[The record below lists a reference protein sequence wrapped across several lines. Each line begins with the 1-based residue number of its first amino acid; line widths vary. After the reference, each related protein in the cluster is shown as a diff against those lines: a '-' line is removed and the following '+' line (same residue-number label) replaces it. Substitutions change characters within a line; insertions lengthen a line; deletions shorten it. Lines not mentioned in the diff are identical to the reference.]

1 MEGHRNVLIFGE
13 VEGMRLSP
21 MTLEL
26 MGIGSRLAE
35 GLSGETSLVW
45 LGRAMAESLGEAY
58 GFGADRVFAIC
69 DPLLDSYAPDA
80 YLQAM
85 ERMVAELKPAVVL
98 FGQTDRGI
106 DLAPRLAFRLERAVA
121 LDCID
126 LSAGPDGQG
135 ATYTKPV
142 FGGKAH
148 AIFSTNALPLI
159 ASVRQGSF
167 APAEYDAARQGEV
180 ISLRPSLDVALTR
193 TRFLGRIED
202 EGLSLSAILTD
213 ATVVV
218 SGGRGLK
225 TKEGIGLLK
234 ETAGL
239 IGGAVGGSR
248 PAIDNGWLP
257 GHLQIGL
264 TGKRIN
270 PKLYVAVGISGS
282 LQHMAGCMKSK
293 TIVAINSDESAPIF
307 KMAHV
312 GVVGDYREV
321 LEGFNDE
328 MRQRAG
334 IEGKGGP

>member
-1 MEGHRNVLIFGE
+1 MTRELI
-13 VEGMRLSP
+13 
-21 MTLEL
+21 
-26 MGIGSRLAE
+26 GIASRLAR
-35 GLSGETSLVW
+35 GLSGETFLAV
-45 LGRAMAESLGEAY
+45 LGRETGESLGEGY
-58 GFGADRVFAIC
+58 GFGADRVFAFSS
-69 DPLLDSYAPDA
+69 PLLGSYTPEA

-85 ERMVAELKPAVVL
+85 ERIVAECGPAVVL
-98 FGQTDRGI
+98 FGHTDFGT
-106 DLAPRLAFRLERAVA
+106 DLAPRLAFRLRTAVA
-121 LDCID
+121 LDCVD
-126 LSAGPDGQG
+126 VSTAPGGQS

-167 APAEYDAARQGEV
+167 TPPEYDPARQGEV
-180 ISLRPSLDVALTR
+180 VSLDLFLDPTLVR

-202 EGLSLSAILTD
+202 EGLSLSAILLN
-213 ATVVV
+213 APIVV

-225 TKEGIGLLK
+225 TKEGVDLLK

-239 IGGAVGGSR
+239 MGAAIGGSR

-257 GHLQIGL
+257 SHLQVGL

-270 PKLYVAVGISGS
+270 PQLYVAVGISGS
-282 LQHMAGCMKSK
+282 LQHMAGCMKAK

-307 KMAHV
+307 KMAHI

-328 MRQRAG
+328 MRQRQG
-334 IEGKGGP
+334 L

>member
-13 VEGMRLSP
+13 TEGNRLSP

-26 MGIGSRLAE
+26 LGIGARLAAALT
-35 GLSGETSLVW
+35 GKTSLVL
-45 LGRAMAESLGEAY
+45 LGSPMADSLGEGY

-69 DPLLDSYAPDA
+69 DPLLGSYAPDA

-85 ERMVAELKPAVVL
+85 ERMVAESKPAVVL

-106 DLAPRLAFRLERAVA
+106 DLAPRLAFRLETAVA

-126 LSAGPDGQG
+126 LSMAPEGNS

-148 AIFSTNALPLI
+148 AIFSTNTLPLI

-167 APAEYDAARQGEV
+167 APAEYDPAKRGEV
-180 ISLRPSLDVALTR
+180 ISLDPSLEAALTR

-213 ATVVV
+213 ASVVV
-218 SGGRGLK
+218 SAGRGLK

-257 GHLQIGL
+257 SHLQIGL

-328 MRQRAG
+328 MRERAG

>member
-1 MEGHRNVLIFGE
+1 MEGYRNVVIFGE
-13 VEGMRLSP
+13 TEGDRLSP

-26 MGIGSRLAE
+26 MGIASRLAG

-45 LGRAMAESLGEAY
+45 LGGVLADSLAEGY

-69 DPLLDSYAPDA
+69 DPLLGNYAPDA

-85 ERMVAELKPAVVL
+85 ERMVAELRPAVVL

-106 DLAPRLAFRLERAVA
+106 DLAPRLAFRLRAAVA

-126 LSAGPDGQG
+126 LSAAPEGQS

-148 AIFSTNALPLI
+148 AVFSTNALPLI

-167 APAEYDAARQGEV
+167 APGEYDPARIGDV
-180 ISLRPSLDVALTR
+180 ISLDASLDAALAR

-202 EGLSLSAILTD
+202 EGLSFAAILTD
-213 ATVVV
+213 APVVV

-225 TKEGIGLLK
+225 TREGIDLLR

-248 PAIDNGWLP
+248 PAVDNGWLP
-257 GHLQIGL
+257 SHLQIGL

-270 PKLYVAVGISGS
+270 PRLYVAVGISGS

-328 MRQRAG
+328 MRHWAG
-334 IEGKGGP
+334 KENKGGS